1 MLKYIIRRL
10 LLLIP
15 VMIGVTIV
23 VFSIM
28 YMVPGDP
35 AVAILGTEAEP
46 EALEALR
53 IRLNLDK
60 PYLVRLGIY
69 LYQVFIRFDL
79 GESYLTGTKIM
90 QDLIERFPNTL
101 ILDLAC
107 IFLSFFGI
115 PLGIYAATHQNKTG
129 DYAAMVTALAGVS
142 IPGFWLAL
150 MLILLFANTMRIL
163 PAYGIGG
170 WQYWVLPIMSSAL
183 FGIGMLARQTRSSML
198 EVINSDYIV
207 MARSKG
213 LSERRVIYKH
223 ALPNA
228 LIPVITIIG
237 TSFGA
242 LLGGNVLT
250 ETIFTIPGIGYYMVK
265 AVNNRDYPCVQGSVL
280 MLSLAFSVIMIITD
294 LALAYTDP
302 RIKAQFVHGERKGKK
317 KKEKKNNAR

>member
-1 MLKYIIRRL
+1 ML
-10 LLLIP
+10 
-15 VMIGVTIV
+15 GVTIV
-23 VFSIM
+23 VFTIM
-28 YMVPGDP
+28 YLVPGDP

-53 IRLNLDK
+53 VRLNLHK
-60 PYLVRLGIY
+60 PYLVRLGLY
-69 LYQVFIRFDL
+69 LHQVFIKFDL
-79 GESYLTGTKIM
+79 GESYLTGTKVM
-90 QDLIERFPNTL
+90 QDLLERFPKTL
-101 ILDLAC
+101 VLDLAC
-107 IFLSFFGI
+107 IFLSFLGI
-115 PLGIYAATHQNKTG
+115 PLGIYAAVHQNKTG
-129 DYAAMVTALAGVS
+129 DYVAIVASLVGVS

-150 MLILLFANTMRIL
+150 MLVLLFANTLRIL

-170 WQYWVLPIMSSAL
+170 WQYWILPILSSAL
-183 FGIGMLARQTRSSML
+183 FGIGLLARQARSSML

-213 LSERRVIYKH
+213 ISERKVIYKH

-228 LIPVITIIG
+228 LIPVITITG

-294 LALAYTDP
+294 LALAYADP
-302 RIKAQFVHGERKGKK
+302 RIKAQFVHAEKRKRRMGSD
-317 KKEKKNNAR
+317 NHDQ

>member
-1 MLKYIIRRL
+1 ML
-10 LLLIP
+10 
-15 VMIGVTIV
+15 GVTIV
-23 VFSIM
+23 VFTIM
-28 YMVPGDP
+28 YLVPGDP

-46 EALEALR
+46 DALEALR
-53 IRLNLDK
+53 VKLNLDK
-60 PYLVRLGIY
+60 PYLVRLGLY
-69 LYQVFIRFDL
+69 LHQVFIRFDL
-79 GESYLTGTKIM
+79 GESYLTGTKVM
-90 QDLIERFPNTL
+90 QDLLERFPKTL

-107 IFLSFFGI
+107 IFLSFLGI
-115 PLGIYAATHQNKTG
+115 PLGIYAAVHQNKTG
-129 DYAAMVTALAGVS
+129 DYVAIVAALVGVS

-150 MLILLFANTMRIL
+150 MLVLLFANTLRIL

-170 WQYWVLPIMSSAL
+170 WQYWILPILSSAL
-183 FGIGMLARQTRSSML
+183 FGIGMLARQARSSML

-213 LSERRVIYKH
+213 ISERKVIYKH

-228 LIPVITIIG
+228 LIPVITITG

-280 MLSLAFSVIMIITD
+280 MLSLAFSIIMIITD

-302 RIKAQFVHGERKGKK
+302 RIKAQFIHAEKK
-317 KKEKKNNAR
+317 KKKYGEQ

>member
-1 MLKYIIRRL
+1 MWKYIIRRL

-15 VMIGVTIV
+15 VMLGVTIV

-28 YMVPGDP
+28 YLVPGDP

-53 IRLNLDK
+53 IKLNLDK

-69 LYQVFIRFDL
+69 LYQVFLRFDL
-79 GESYLTGTKIM
+79 GESYLTGNGVM
-90 QDLIERFPNTL
+90 QDLMMRFPYTL
-101 ILDLAC
+101 TLDLAC
-107 IFLSFFGI
+107 IFISLLGI
-115 PLGIYAATHQNKTG
+115 PLGVYAATHQNKTG
-129 DYAAMVTALAGVS
+129 DYIAIVTSLIGVS

-150 MLILLFANTMRIL
+150 MLVLLFANTLRIL
-163 PAYGIGG
+163 PAYGVGG
-170 WQYWVLPIMSSAL
+170 FQFWILPILASSL

-213 LSERRVIYKH
+213 LSERKVIYKH

-250 ETIFTIPGIGYYMVK
+250 ETIFTIPGIGNYMVK

-280 MLSLAFSVIMIITD
+280 MLSLAFSIIMIITD

-302 RIKAQFVHGERKGKK
+302 RIKAQFIHV
-317 KKEKKNNAR
+317 EKKRGGNHDQ

>member
-1 MLKYIIRRL
+1 ML
-10 LLLIP
+10 
-15 VMIGVTIV
+15 GVSIV

-28 YMVPGDP
+28 YLVPGDP

-46 EALEALR
+46 AALAALR

-60 PYLVRLGIY
+60 PYLVRLGMY
-69 LYQVFIRFDL
+69 LYQVFIQFDL
-79 GESYLTGTKIM
+79 GESYLTGTQVM

-101 ILDLAC
+101 TLDIAS
-107 IFLSFFGI
+107 IVISFLGI
-115 PLGIYAATHQNKTG
+115 PLGIYAATHQSKTG
-129 DYAAMVTALAGVS
+129 DYVSMVAAMAGVS

-150 MLILLFANTMRIL
+150 MLVLLFANTLRWL
-163 PAYGIGG
+163 PAYGVGG
-170 WQYWVLPIMSSAL
+170 WQYWILPILSSTL

-213 LSERRVIYKH
+213 LSERKVIYKH
-223 ALPNA
+223 ALRNA
-228 LIPVITIIG
+228 LIPIITSTG

-265 AVNNRDYPCVQGSVL
+265 GVNNRDYPCVQGSVL
-280 MLSLAFSVIMIITD
+280 MLSLAFSIIMVITD

-302 RIKAQFVHGERKGKK
+302 RIKAQFVGHKKK
-317 KKEKKNNAR
+317 KKEANRDVR

>member
-1 MLKYIIRRL
+1 ML
-10 LLLIP
+10 
-15 VMIGVTIV
+15 GVTIV

-28 YMVPGDP
+28 YLVPGDP

-46 EALEALR
+46 AALEALR

-69 LYQVFIRFDL
+69 LYQVFIKFDL
-79 GESYLTGTKIM
+79 GESYLTGTKVM
-90 QDLIERFPNTL
+90 QDLMIRFPNTL
-101 ILDLAC
+101 ILDLSC
-107 IFLSFFGI
+107 IFLSFLGI

-129 DYAAMVTALAGVS
+129 DYVSMVLALGGVS

-150 MLILLFANTMRIL
+150 MLVLFFANTLRIL
-163 PAYGIGG
+163 PAYGVGG
-170 WQYWVLPIMSSAL
+170 WQFWVLPILSSAL

-213 LSERRVIYKH
+213 ISERKVIYQH

-250 ETIFTIPGIGYYMVK
+250 ETIFSIPGIGYYMVR

-294 LALAYTDP
+294 LALAYADP
-302 RIKAQFVHGERKGKK
+302 RIKAQFIHT
-317 KKEKKNNAR
+317 EKKAEDSHDQ